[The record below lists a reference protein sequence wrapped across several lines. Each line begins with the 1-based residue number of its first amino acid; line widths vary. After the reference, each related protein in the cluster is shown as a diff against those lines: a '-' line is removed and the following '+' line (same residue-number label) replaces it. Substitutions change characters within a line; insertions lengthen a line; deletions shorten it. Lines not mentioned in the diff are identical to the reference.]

1 MAANNRWL
9 SLAAV
14 TLALAFLPR
23 ANATLMKAAT
33 FDDKVENAAS
43 IILGTVVKQE
53 SRWDDAHRWIL
64 TYTTFRIDKAIKGV
78 SPALN
83 EMTIVT
89 PGGTVGDDHQD
100 TIGVPTFA
108 TGSEHVLFIKNT
120 KVGPTVLYFDLGAYD
135 VETNDH
141 GDRVIKPVS
150 TDAVTIDTQR
160 GMAVAP
166 ESPRT
171 LDQFERDVR
180 DSERRAVMNRME
192 LVRKQ
197 QEAVTPSL
205 WSLLARNKLI
215 VLLALAG
222 AAIATWQ
229 YMRR

>member
-1 MAANNRWL
+1 
-9 SLAAV
+9 
-14 TLALAFLPR
+14 
-23 ANATLMKAAT
+23 MKAAT

-78 SPALN
+78 SPALT

-108 TGSEHVLFIKNT
+108 AGSEHVLFIKNT
-120 KVGPTVLYFDLGAYD
+120 KAGPTVLYFDQGAYD
-135 VETNDH
+135 VETNDR

-197 QEAVTPSL
+197 QEAASPSL
-205 WSLLARNKLI
+205 WSLLARNKFI